1 MKRHKEVSNG
11 RIDFTICPDN
21 LFRLLDEE
29 TGQVR
34 DLVISRQDAEDPD
47 RNNWRV
53 TENATYYFKV
63 FFLST
68 GYIYIRVV
76 IYKN

>member
-1 MKRHKEVSNG
+1 MEKLIFLFVPAG
-11 RIDFTICPDN
+11 DN

-34 DLVISRQDAEDPD
+34 DVVISRQDAEDLD

-53 TENATYYFKV
+53 TENATYYLKV

-68 GYIYIRVV
+68 GYIYIWVV

>member
-1 MKRHKEVSNG
+1 MKIMECFFVFIR
-11 RIDFTICPDN
+11 DN
-21 LFRLLDEE
+21 LFRLMDEKLE
-29 TGQVR
+29 PAER
-34 DLVISRQDAEDPD
+34 LVISRQDAEDPD

>member
-1 MKRHKEVSNG
+1 MEELG
-11 RIDFTICPDN
+11 LLFIPAGDN
-21 LFRLLDEE
+21 LFRLLDE

-34 DLVISRQDAEDPD
+34 DLVISKQIAEELD

-53 TENATYYFKV
+53 KENAIYSFDV

-68 GYIYIRVV
+68 GYLYIRVV
-76 IYKN
+76 KYEI